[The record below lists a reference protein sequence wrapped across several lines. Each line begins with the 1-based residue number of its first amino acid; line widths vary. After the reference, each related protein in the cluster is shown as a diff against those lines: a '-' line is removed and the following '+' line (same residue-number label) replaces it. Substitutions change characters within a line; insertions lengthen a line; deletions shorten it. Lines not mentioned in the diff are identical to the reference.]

1 MDLAKRVKLLLAF
14 LIVFNIVVWALLPFV
29 TDFSWKL
36 IALGALAYMFGLR
49 HAFDADHIA
58 AIDNVTRK
66 LRQDGQKPVGV
77 GLFFSLGHSTVV
89 LIMSIIIVVV
99 VRGFSPTIKHILNF
113 GGVFG
118 TIVSASFLTIIGL
131 INFFILKDLYR
142 FYKEYKETGRI
153 DEHLNSS
160 VDDLLKKRGFMGRIF
175 SFLYEKID
183 KSWKMYPIGFLFG
196 LGFDTATEVA
206 ILGISAALAQNSHLP
221 LWGVV
226 LFPLLFTAGM
236 SLMDALD
243 GLIMMKIYD
252 WAMVDALRKLFFN
265 MVITGASVFVAL
277 AIGTIEWIQ
286 VFTSEMKVNNP
297 IIKFLDNL
305 NFEFIGV
312 LVVILMILTWA
323 YAFYYYKK
331 NLASRVV
338 S

>member
-1 MDLAKRVKLLLAF
+1 
-14 LIVFNIVVWALLPFV
+14 
-29 TDFSWKL
+29 
-36 IALGALAYMFGLR
+36 
-49 HAFDADHIA
+49 
-58 AIDNVTRK
+58 
-66 LRQDGQKPVGV
+66 
-77 GLFFSLGHSTVV
+77 
-89 LIMSIIIVVV
+89 
-99 VRGFSPTIKHILNF
+99 LNF
-113 GGVFG
+113 GGIFG

-131 INFFILKDLYR
+131 INFFILRDLYK
-142 FYKEYKETGRI
+142 FYKEYKETGKI
-153 DEHLNSS
+153 DDHLNKS

-175 SFLYEKID
+175 SFLYEEID

-286 VFTSEMKVNNP
+286 VFTSEMNVNNP
-297 IIKFLDNL
+297 IIKFIDNL

-338 S
+338 Y